1 MRRAPRFDLDR
12 VDPAP
17 PTALDLAGAISGHLA
32 LGAAFAVARM
42 IRAGGAASVALA
54 RLGDALGHV
63 GDDLPL
69 AALGAALLAAEQRLA
84 GLERLAH
91 EATDATAEDLAR
103 LHLARDVTAA
113 ELQAIA
119 AALTRLRLDFSL
131 AALGGERADLRA
143 RLGALDLRVRTLSE
157 VAAID
162 ARRCS

>member
-1 MRRAPRFDLDR
+1 
-12 VDPAP
+12 
-17 PTALDLAGAISGHLA
+17 
-32 LGAAFAVARM
+32 M